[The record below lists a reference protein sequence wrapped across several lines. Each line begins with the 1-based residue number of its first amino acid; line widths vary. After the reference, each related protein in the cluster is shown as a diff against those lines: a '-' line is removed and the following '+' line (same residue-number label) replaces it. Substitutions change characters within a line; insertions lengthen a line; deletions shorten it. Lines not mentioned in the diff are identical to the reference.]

1 MVDFDQPALI
11 EGVLQVSG
19 KEKLIYI
26 GHSQG
31 SAQLVLGLGVHQHL
45 SHKIAAFIGLGTVV
59 SLEGVNDHV
68 VLKAVDKLKLLELC
82 NLLGLKRLLIFSQ
95 MLSRAIGILVYNS
108 KFHFEFVMIAIRMLC
123 GMSKKNKISS
133 EYFGV
138 MLTQ

>member
-68 VLKAVDKLKLLELC
+68 VLKVVDKLKLLELC
-82 NLLGLKRLLIFSQ
+82 NLLGEKDDHIYIPFTSKRNTSTKLK
-95 MLSRAIGILVYNS
+95 
-108 KFHFEFVMIAIRMLC
+108 
-123 GMSKKNKISS
+123 
-133 EYFGV
+133 
-138 MLTQ
+138 